1 MFSPHYFLLL
11 MMFPAILHGFI
22 LDEDNEIVLKPPGLS
37 ANSLLGW
44 SMAHYN
50 QDMILGAPLESGN
63 GNLRLTLTDYRFEH
77 RHNAKSLN
85 VSCSQ
90 VQFFGAPI

>member
-1 MFSPHYFLLL
+1 MFSTHYFLLL
-11 MMFPAILHGFI
+11 MFPAILHGFT
-22 LDEDNEIVLKPPGLS
+22 LDEDNEVLLKPPGLS

-63 GNLRLTLTDYRFEH
+63 GNLSLTLIDHHFGH
-77 RHNAKSLN
+77 QHNPQNLN
-85 VSCSQ
+85 FSCS
-90 VQFFGAPI
+90 